1 MRVVTN
7 QPLVRNR
14 GRIGRV
20 ATLGG
25 FAALIGGLVYSTF
38 GLGAQDSTTIVV
50 SYAALLAGYLLISL
64 GKSYW
69 LRFSV
74 RPRPDEQLANHL
86 KTLDVR
92 HVLLNYV
99 SALPVDHL
107 LLTGNGA
114 IVIET
119 RPFVGDI
126 VVRGDKWSR
135 RRGVLGWMQ
144 FLSEGAL
151 GNPSRDAATGADQV
165 KTYLSE
171 RLGSD
176 AAAQVPVW
184 PLVVFTHPRVSL
196 QIEDP
201 TVAVCHARDARIEVK
216 RLTSGASKVPT
227 ELARKLESIVLRDA
241 SPEGEPVSATAAIER
256 ERRTRRRPT
265 RAR

>member
-1 MRVVTN
+1 MRIVTN
-7 QPLVRNR
+7 QPLVKKRAR
-14 GRIGRV
+14 LGRI

-38 GLGAQDSTTIVV
+38 GVGAQDSTTIAI
-50 SYAALLAGYLLISL
+50 SYAALIAGYLLISL

-92 HVLLNYV
+92 HVLVNYI
-99 SALPVDHL
+99 SAVPVDHL
-107 LLTGNGA
+107 MLTGSGA

-126 VVRGDKWSR
+126 VVRGEKWSR
-135 RRGVLGWMQ
+135 RRGILGWMQ

-151 GNPSRDAATGADQV
+151 GNPSRDAIRGVDEV
-165 KTYLSE
+165 KTYLAE
-171 RLGSD
+171 RIGTE
-176 AAAQVPVW
+176 AAAQVPIL
-184 PLVVFTHPRVSL
+184 PLVVFTHPRVTL
-196 QIEDP
+196 TVEDP
-201 TVAVCHARDARIEVK
+201 TVPVCHARDARDVVRKIE
-216 RLTSGASKVPT
+216 SGAPKLSG
-227 ELARKLESIVLRDA
+227 ELARKIEAAVLKDA
-241 SPEGEPVSATAAIER
+241 APEAEPVSATVAIER
-256 ERRTRRRPT
+256 ERRARRRPT